1 MNPRNQPLVAASCLF
16 LFTHL
21 APADTIVMKSGERIE
36 GKLLRETADS
46 YIVEVKKGTIRD
58 EKILPRADVSFI
70 EKEKPDEVAFKALQ
84 GLVPAPELLDKQ
96 GYESRIEKL
105 DDFLKTYP
113 ESKNTKEVKAMI
125 EELDAELAIVAA
137 GGIKFGEGLV
147 SPQEYEANAYEMD
160 ARIAETHIKEAVA
173 RRDLLVALR
182 MFSDYGTKFG
192 ESEGRQGMSALMLQV
207 LTAYKQSLEENL
219 ASLDARMEAR
229 KAGLANMSMEDR
241 TKTEAALK
249 EQMERVEKRFA
260 DEKAA
265 GQKWLTPDAFYKES
279 MDEALRMVA
288 TETASLE
295 RVAEG
300 TPLEMP
306 LAEAYRSA
314 WGRIANGTEEEKKK
328 VFDEAKTRRLTPF
341 YLEKLRIRAGL
352 PEN

>member
-1 MNPRNQPLVAASCLF
+1 
-16 LFTHL
+16 
-21 APADTIVMKSGERIE
+21 MKSGERIE
-36 GKLLRETADS
+36 GKVLRETAES
-46 YIVEVKKGTIRD
+46 YIIEVKVTGTIRD

-70 EKEKPDEVAFKALQ
+70 EKEEPDDVAFKGLG

-105 DDFLKTYP
+105 EDFLKAYP
-113 ESKNTKEVKAMI
+113 ESKNAKEVKAMI
-125 EELDAELAIVAA
+125 DELGDELVIVAA

-147 SPQEYEANAYEMD
+147 SPEDYEANAYDID
-160 ARIAETHIKEAVA
+160 ARIAEKHIKEAVA
-173 RRDLLVALR
+173 RRDLLGALR

-192 ESEGRQGMSALMLQV
+192 EPEGRPGMAALMLQV
-207 LTAYKQSLEENL
+207 LNAYKQSLEENL
-219 ASLDARMEAR
+219 ASLDERVAAR
-229 KAGLANMSMEDR
+229 KAGLANMSTEDR
-241 TKTEAALK
+241 AKTEAALK
-249 EQMERVEKRFA
+249 EQMERLEKRFA

-279 MDEALRMVA
+279 MDEALRAVA

-306 LAEAYRSA
+306 LAEAYHKA
-314 WGRIANGTEEEKKK
+314 WVKIADGTEEEKKK
-328 VFDEAKTRRLTPF
+328 VFEEAKTRRLTPF

-352 PEN
+352 AGN